1 MYILITLL
9 RGSSLQM
16 DRVEGLL
23 FSMVFSKVINVNCVY
38 KWYAQFSGTDVTG
51 AALQL
56 GKCVESNLCEFV
68 SVSSVFVEGP
78 LYKKNMLSE
87 NFFIQL

>member
-1 MYILITLL
+1 M
-9 RGSSLQM
+9 
-16 DRVEGLL
+16 L

-56 GKCVESNLCEFV
+56 EKCVESNLLVCEFV

-78 LYKKNMLSE
+78 LYKA
-87 NFFIQL
+87 

>member
-1 MYILITLL
+1 
-9 RGSSLQM
+9 
-16 DRVEGLL
+16 
-23 FSMVFSKVINVNCVY
+23 MVFSKVINVNCVY

-56 GKCVESNLCEFV
+56 GKCVESN
-68 SVSSVFVEGP
+68 VFVEGP